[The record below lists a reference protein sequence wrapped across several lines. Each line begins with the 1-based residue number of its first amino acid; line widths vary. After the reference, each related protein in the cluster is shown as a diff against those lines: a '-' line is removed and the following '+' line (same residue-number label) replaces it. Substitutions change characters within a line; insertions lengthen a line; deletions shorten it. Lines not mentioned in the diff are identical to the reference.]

1 MTVDDENSV
10 YVGGL
15 PYDST
20 EDSIQR
26 AFEIYGTIIAVKIVN
41 DREFGGKCYGFV
53 TFTNPRAAV
62 NAINDMDGKAIGGRT
77 VRVNEVKSK
86 SSRATFAREN
96 HFRDRIRDRDRDR
109 EREDRDE
116 DREPQRERIRDRDE
130 DREQQR
136 ERVRDRDED
145 REQRRERI
153 RDRAR
158 DTDRDSD
165 LDRDRE
171 PRFRNR
177 IGTARRI
184 SSPRDQKPSPRN
196 LNSTVRRSLRER
208 GGRSP
213 RGRSYSG
220 SSSDKKRNASES
232 PSPKRYERLKIDENS
247 SKQKL
252 TSTLKEKDLEKVKE
266 ELDEAVQRRDELKHE
281 VAKMEEESYN
291 KELFMSEMQKKS
303 QKLEESIAIARRT
316 ASQRRKQLKKLQN
329 CFIQF
334 KDYSEKLKSCEQ
346 EIQLLVDASVHEL
359 NGLDDGGDEDG
370 HTANANGN
378 A

>member
-62 NAINDMDGKAIGGRT
+62 NAINDMDGREIGGRT

-86 SSRATFAREN
+86 SSRATFARDN
-96 HFRDRIRDRDRDR
+96 SFRDRVRDRDRDRNRDR

-116 DREPQRERIRDRDE
+116 DRE
-130 DREQQR
+130 QQR
-136 ERVRDRDED
+136 ERV
-145 REQRRERI
+145 

-165 LDRDRE
+165 LDRDRDS
-171 PRFRNR
+171 RFRNR

-196 LNSTVRRSLRER
+196 LNSTVRRSVRER
-208 GGRSP
+208 GRSP

-220 SSSDKKRNASES
+220 SSSDKKRNASLS

-266 ELDEAVQRRDELKHE
+266 ELDEAIQRRDEIKHE
-281 VAKMEEESYN
+281 VAIMEEESY
-291 KELFMSEMQKKS
+291 KKQLFMSEMQKKS
-303 QKLEESIAIARRT
+303 QKLEESLAIARKT
-316 ASQRRKQLKKLQN
+316 ALQRRKQLKKLQN
-329 CFIQF
+329 CFLQF

-346 EIQLLVDASVHEL
+346 ELQLLVDASVLEL

>member
-20 EDSIQR
+20 EDTIQR

-62 NAINDMDGKAIGGRT
+62 NAISDMDGRAIGGRT

-86 SSRATFAREN
+86 SSRAALARDN
-96 HFRDRIRDRDRDR
+96 HSRDRARDRDRDR
-109 EREDRDE
+109 DSRDRDRDRDRDRNR
-116 DREPQRERIRDRDE
+116 DRERDDRDE

-136 ERVRDRDED
+136 ERV
-145 REQRRERI
+145 

-171 PRFRNR
+171 SRFRNR
-177 IGTARRI
+177 IGAARHI

-196 LNSTVRRSLRER
+196 LNSTVKRSLRER
-208 GGRSP
+208 ARSP

-220 SSSDKKRNASES
+220 SSSDKKRNASLS
-232 PSPKRYERLKIDENS
+232 PSPKRYERLKIDENP

-266 ELDEAVQRRDELKHE
+266 ELDEAIQRRDELKHE
-281 VAKMEEESYN
+281 VARMEEESY
-291 KELFMSEMQKKS
+291 KKQLFMSEMQKKS
-303 QKLEESIAIARRT
+303 QKLEESISTAKRT
-316 ASQRRKQLKKLQN
+316 ALQRRKQLKKLHN
-329 CFIQF
+329 CFLQF
-334 KDYSEKLKSCEQ
+334 KGYSEKLKSCEQ
-346 EIQLLVDASVHEL
+346 ELQLLVDASVLEL
-359 NGLDDGGDEDG
+359 NGLDDGGNEDG
-370 HTANANGN
+370 HTANANGDI
-378 A
+378 

>member
-86 SSRATFAREN
+86 SSRATFSREN

-116 DREPQRERIRDRDE
+116 DREPL
-130 DREQQR
+130 R

-252 TSTLKEKDLEKVKE
+252 TSILKEKDLEKVKE

-281 VAKMEEESYN
+281 VARMEEESYN

-346 EIQLLVDASVHEL
+346 EIQLLVDASVLEL

>member
-62 NAINDMDGKAIGGRT
+62 NAINDMDGREIGGRT

-86 SSRATFAREN
+86 SSRATFARDN
-96 HFRDRIRDRDRDR
+96 SFRDRVRDRDRDRNRDR

-116 DREPQRERIRDRDE
+116 DRE
-130 DREQQR
+130 QQR
-136 ERVRDRDED
+136 ERV
-145 REQRRERI
+145 

-171 PRFRNR
+171 SRFRNR
-177 IGTARRI
+177 IG
-184 SSPRDQKPSPRN
+184 
-196 LNSTVRRSLRER
+196 
-208 GGRSP
+208 
-213 RGRSYSG
+213 
-220 SSSDKKRNASES
+220 
-232 PSPKRYERLKIDENS
+232 
-247 SKQKL
+247 
-252 TSTLKEKDLEKVKE
+252 
-266 ELDEAVQRRDELKHE
+266 
-281 VAKMEEESYN
+281 
-291 KELFMSEMQKKS
+291 
-303 QKLEESIAIARRT
+303 
-316 ASQRRKQLKKLQN
+316 
-329 CFIQF
+329 
-334 KDYSEKLKSCEQ
+334 
-346 EIQLLVDASVHEL
+346 
-359 NGLDDGGDEDG
+359 
-370 HTANANGN
+370 
-378 A
+378 

>member
-20 EDSIQR
+20 EDTIQR
-26 AFEIYGTIIAVKIVN
+26 AFEIYGTILAVKIVN

-62 NAINDMDGKAIGGRT
+62 NAISDMDGRAIGGRT

-86 SSRATFAREN
+86 TSRATFARDN
-96 HFRDRIRDRDRDR
+96 NFRDRARDRDRDSRDRDRDR
-109 EREDRDE
+109 NR
-116 DREPQRERIRDRDE
+116 DRERDDRDE

-136 ERVRDRDED
+136 ERFRDK
-145 REQRRERI
+145 
-153 RDRAR
+153 AR

-171 PRFRNR
+171 SRFRNR
-177 IGTARRI
+177 IGAARHI

-196 LNSTVRRSLRER
+196 LNSTVKRSLRER
-208 GGRSP
+208 ARSP

-220 SSSDKKRNASES
+220 SSSDKKRNASLS

-266 ELDEAVQRRDELKHE
+266 ELDEAIQRRDELKHE
-281 VAKMEEESYN
+281 VARMEEESY
-291 KELFMSEMQKKS
+291 KKHLFMSEMQKKS
-303 QKLEESIAIARRT
+303 QKLDESISIARRT
-316 ASQRRKQLKKLQN
+316 ALQRRKQLKKLHS
-329 CFIQF
+329 CFLQF

-346 EIQLLVDASVHEL
+346 ELQLLVDASALEL
-359 NGLDDGGDEDG
+359 NALDDGGNEDG

-378 A
+378 I

>member
-20 EDSIQR
+20 EDTIQR

-62 NAINDMDGKAIGGRT
+62 NAINDMDGRAIGGRT

-96 HFRDRIRDRDRDR
+96 QFRDRIRDRDRDRDR

-116 DREPQRERIRDRDE
+116 DREQK
-130 DREQQR
+130 REQQR
-136 ERVRDRDED
+136 EHV
-145 REQRRERI
+145 

-177 IGTARRI
+177 IGTARHI

-196 LNSTVRRSLRER
+196 LNSTARRSLRER

-213 RGRSYSG
+213 RVGRSYSG
-220 SSSDKKRNASES
+220 SSSDKKRKASES

-281 VAKMEEESYN
+281 VARMEEESYK
-291 KELFMSEMQKKS
+291 KELFISEMQKKS

-316 ASQRRKQLKKLQN
+316 ALQRRKQLKKLQN
-329 CFIQF
+329 CFIQV

-346 EIQLLVDASVHEL
+346 ELQLLVDASVLDL

-370 HTANANGN
+370 HTTNANGN